1 VRASLASE
9 VARTDLGTAV
19 QAERLLDALVSS
31 VDGAR
36 YWQPP
41 DDADVLLADPEVAA
55 LLAPVAEAVAQAP
68 GASWW
73 TEGISW
79 SDQHVVS
86 WPRVDET
93 VQQPSV
99 TGTRSGLLQWR
110 TGTLAADE
118 EAARD
123 RPIDPAEEPS
133 GAWWSTP
140 VVASVPVSA
149 RARPGVAADRAAP
162 VGLLLVEDA
171 TLWETARSWR
181 VDVPDSARVH
191 EIDGPAAWVALVE
204 RFPLDVSSHRRGVWW
219 QVSGRDDGW
228 AIPDW
233 VAVAEAFD
241 AVHLTVDGYLSTAGR
256 ALPVEVGGRPTRTLL
271 GGWDPDATWWL
282 TDVLPPLGRPTDWR
296 RRDDEPA
303 RWELGG

>member
-1 VRASLASE
+1 M
-9 VARTDLGTAV
+9 
-19 QAERLLDALVSS
+19 QAERLLDALVAS
-31 VDGAR
+31 VDEAR

-68 GASWW
+68 AASWW
-73 TEGISW
+73 AEGLCR
-79 SDQHVVS
+79 SDQHVVG
-86 WPRVDET
+86 WPWEGET
-93 VQQPSV
+93 VQPSV
-99 TGTRSGLLQWR
+99 TGARSGLLQWR

-118 EAARD
+118 EAAQD
-123 RPIDPAEEPS
+123 QPIDPAEAPS

-140 VVASVPVSA
+140 VFASVPVSA

-171 TLWETARSWR
+171 TLWETARSWP
-181 VDVPDSARVH
+181 VDVPDGARVH

-204 RFPLDVSSHRRGVWW
+204 RFPLDVSSLRRGVWW
-219 QVSGRDDGW
+219 EASARDDGW

-233 VAVAEAFD
+233 AAVAEAFD

-256 ALPVEVGGRPTRTLL
+256 ALPVELDGRPTRTLL

-282 TDVLPPLGRPTDWR
+282 TEILPPLGRLTDWH